1 MKLKKIL
8 KEARKHQWN
17 EENKRAFLE
26 AVSNFNDYGSTIY
39 KNETIKE
46 SLKTITE
53 LIYKAE
59 SFTMNESDDWF
70 DGISVKRDMKQLKES
85 SGLFAKTV
93 NEMGLLQQRLESLY
107 EDMGYK
113 LGKYFEIKEKI
124 DNISDKEAAQDF
136 DDLKDKDVDN
146 DGDTDDSDEYLHK
159 KLGVVAKKVESY
171 IPAFSEM
178 KSTGTVSKFKKM

>member
-1 MKLKKIL
+1 
-8 KEARKHQWN
+8 
-17 EENKRAFLE
+17 
-26 AVSNFNDYGSTIY
+26 
-39 KNETIKE
+39 
-46 SLKTITE
+46 
-53 LIYKAE
+53 
-59 SFTMNESDDWF
+59 
-70 DGISVKRDMKQLKES
+70 MKQLKES
-85 SGLFAKTV
+85 SGLFVKTV

-178 KSTGTVSKFKKM
+178 KSTGTLSKFKKI